1 MAFALGN
8 HLRNALAAVGLLT
21 IAVHATPLTYWWAGW
36 LSVPDAGGSAA
47 VLLVPTGAVHPDGTI
62 GLGAYWRTVYALNA
76 FRVGRADQILLSGGG
91 PGAPAIAEANIV
103 RDFLIASGVP
113 ISAIQ
118 VETASQ
124 STRENA
130 LFSAPLAARFPGR
143 KLLLTSDYHMFRALG
158 AYRKAGI
165 ECEPFPV
172 PDIRKR
178 SLISWRNR
186 GQAFFDLCLETT
198 KVIYYTAKGWI

>member
-47 VLLVPTGAVHPDGTI
+47 VLLVPTCAVHPDGTI

-113 ISAIQ
+113 TSAIQ

-130 LFSAPLAARFPGR
+130 LFSAPSPHASQAANSCSPATITCSAPSAPTGKPASNANHFRFPISANGR
-143 KLLLTSDYHMFRALG
+143 SSPGETAAK
-158 AYRKAGI
+158 
-165 ECEPFPV
+165 PF
-172 PDIRKR
+172 
-178 SLISWRNR
+178 SIS
-186 GQAFFDLCLETT
+186 
-198 KVIYYTAKGWI
+198 V